1 MTENIKF
8 ITPRDEAHWLD
19 LRTTVL
25 TSTEVAALF
34 DQSPYMTAFEL
45 WHRKAGRLDSAFEE
59 SERTR
64 WGTRLQDAIAMG
76 VAEDNGWKVLR
87 MDEFA
92 ILGDLRAGSSFDFC
106 IGDEHE
112 TCVCG
117 HPKSDHIHEEGACR
131 PGAEC
136 ACDGYRLRP
145 TALLEIKN
153 VDHWIAKEGWIVER
167 DGTDDYIE
175 APVHIEMQIQH
186 QMLVSGV
193 DKCYLAALVGGNRIL
208 LSERTPDP
216 VVQDAIKQAITEF
229 WRSVDAG
236 EEPVPNFERDAEVI
250 FRLHGFAESGKLVE
264 ASDHV
269 SALAVEQA
277 NLGRAIKELE
287 TKRDALKAEI
297 LTEIGDAEKV
307 TWEGGSISAGMVAE
321 AEIAYTRKPYRGF
334 RVTLKKPK
342 PPADAAD

>member
-1 MTENIKF
+1 MTQF

-76 VAEDNGWKVLR
+76 VAEDNGWKVRR

-92 ILGDLRAGSSFDFC
+92 ILPELRAGSSFDFC
-106 IGDEHE
+106 L
-112 TCVCG
+112 T
-117 HPKSDHIHEEGACR
+117 
-131 PGAEC
+131 
-136 ACDGYRLRP
+136 DGESNAP

-186 QMLVSGV
+186 QMLVSDV
-193 DKCYLAALVGGNRIL
+193 PLCYLAALVGGNRIL

-216 VVQDAIKQAITEF
+216 VVQTAIRDAIAEF
-229 WRSVDAG
+229 WASVDAG
-236 EEPVPNFERDAEVI
+236 VAPAPDFERDAKVVH
-250 FRLHGFAESGKLVE
+250 RLYGYAESGKLTE
-264 ASDHV
+264 ASEKV
-269 SALAVEQA
+269 AALAVEQA
-277 NLGRAIKELE
+277 ELGRAIKELE
-287 TKRDALKAEI
+287 TKRDAVKAEI

-307 TWEGGSISAGMVAE
+307 TWEGGSISAGMVSE
-321 AEIAYTRKPYRGF
+321 TEVSYTRKAYRNF
-334 RVTLKKPK
+334 RVNIKKPK
-342 PPADAAD
+342 ETTE

>member
-1 MTENIKF
+1 MTQF

-25 TSTEVAALF
+25 TSTEVSALF

-76 VAEDNGWKVLR
+76 VAEDNGWKVRR

-92 ILGDLRAGSSFDFC
+92 ILPELRAGSSFDFC
-106 IGDEHE
+106 IGDE
-112 TCVCG
+112 
-117 HPKSDHIHEEGACR
+117 SNA
-131 PGAEC
+131 
-136 ACDGYRLRP
+136 P

-229 WRSVDAG
+229 WRSIDAG

-250 FRLHGFAESGKLVE
+250 FRLYGNAVKGK
-264 ASDHV
+264 
-269 SALAVEQA
+269 AVDADEKVRV
-277 NLGRAIKELE
+277 LCEVFDEIKARMKPME
-287 TKRDALKAEI
+287 KACDGIRAEI
-297 LTEIGDAEKV
+297 LTRIGDASKAV
-307 TWEGGSISAGMVAE
+307 WEGGSVSASMVKETQVSYARDAYRTFKVSIKKSKAAE
-321 AEIAYTRKPYRGF
+321 ADP
-334 RVTLKKPK
+334 
-342 PPADAAD
+342 DD